1 MHHTDPRS
9 LLPFLPTLSY
19 PSWCRLHKQDFSNTL
34 MADLAG
40 NSWSAPAYMA
50 MLVGM
55 LVALPE
61 GTKWEAGPTAEY
73 ESGAAKLSALSAIL
87 GV

>member
-1 MHHTDPRS
+1 
-9 LLPFLPTLSY
+9 
-19 PSWCRLHKQDFSNTL
+19 